1 MNVMKGM
8 KTKIVL
14 ALAIMAGSV
23 IGAFRGE
30 MAKQRFIAKVKDK
43 YEDHKQVQQQEIMLD
58 EFELSA
64 FHTS

>member
-1 MNVMKGM
+1 MKGM
-8 KTKIVL
+8 KRKIGL
-14 ALAIMAGSV
+14 AFAIMAGTV

-30 MAKQRFIAKVKDK
+30 IAKQRYVSKVKNR
-43 YEDHKQVQQQEIMLD
+43 YEQHNKVQRSDEIVLD

>member
-1 MNVMKGM
+1 MKGM
-8 KTKIVL
+8 KRKIGLVFAVTTGFL
-14 ALAIMAGSV
+14 

-30 MAKQRFIAKVKDK
+30 VAKQKYIAKVKNR
-43 YEDHKQVQQQEIMLD
+43 YEQHEKVQQQDEIILD

>member
-1 MNVMKGM
+1 MKGM
-8 KTKIVL
+8 KRKIGL
-14 ALAIMAGSV
+14 AFAILTGTI

-30 MAKQRFIAKVKDK
+30 IAKQRYVAKVKSR
-43 YEDHKQVQQQEIMLD
+43 YEHYNKVQQRHDEIMLD

>member
-1 MNVMKGM
+1 MKR
-8 KTKIVL
+8 KIIL
-14 ALAIMAGSV
+14 ALAIMTGTV

-30 MAKQRFIAKVKDK
+30 TAKQRFIERMKSK
-43 YEDHKQVQQQEIMLD
+43 YEDHNKVQQHEILLD

>member
-1 MNVMKGM
+1 MKGM
-8 KTKIVL
+8 KRKIGWAV
-14 ALAIMAGSV
+14 AIATGFF

-30 MAKQRFIAKVKDK
+30 VAKQKYLSKVKSRCEQHEK
-43 YEDHKQVQQQEIMLD
+43 VQQEEVILD

>member
-1 MNVMKGM
+1 MKGM
-8 KTKIVL
+8 KRKIAV
-14 ALAIMAGSV
+14 AIAIMTGSI

-30 MAKQRFIAKVKDK
+30 IAKQRYVAKIKNK
-43 YEDHKQVQQQEIMLD
+43 YENHNQVQQQDEILLD

>member
-1 MNVMKGM
+1 MKGM

-14 ALAIMAGSV
+14 ALAIMTGSV

-30 MAKQRFIAKVKDK
+30 LAKQKFIAKVKNR
-43 YEDHKQVQQQEIMLD
+43 YEDHKQVQQQQEIMLD

>member
-1 MNVMKGM
+1 MKGM
-8 KTKIVL
+8 KRKIGL
-14 ALAIMAGSV
+14 AFAVIAGTV

-30 MAKQRFIAKVKDK
+30 VAKQRYVSKVKNRYEQHDK
-43 YEDHKQVQQQEIMLD
+43 IQRSDEVILD

>member
-1 MNVMKGM
+1 MKGM

>member
-1 MNVMKGM
+1 MKGM
-8 KTKIVL
+8 KRKIG
-14 ALAIMAGSV
+14 LAIAIMIGSI

-30 MAKQRFIAKVKDK
+30 PAKQKYVAKVKSR
-43 YEDHKQVQQQEIMLD
+43 YEHHNKVQQQQDEIMLD

>member
-1 MNVMKGM
+1 MKGM

-14 ALAIMAGSV
+14 ALAIMTGAV

-30 MAKQRFIAKVKDK
+30 LAKQRFIAKVKDK
-43 YEDHKQVQQQEIMLD
+43 YEDHKQVQQQHEIMLD

>member
-1 MNVMKGM
+1 MKGM
-8 KTKIVL
+8 KRKIGLVFAVATGFL
-14 ALAIMAGSV
+14 

-30 MAKQRFIAKVKDK
+30 IAKQKYIAKVKNR
-43 YEDHKQVQQQEIMLD
+43 YEQHEKVQQDEIILD

>member
-1 MNVMKGM
+1 MKGM
-8 KTKIVL
+8 KRKIGL
-14 ALAIMAGSV
+14 AFAILTGSV

-30 MAKQRFIAKVKDK
+30 IAKQRYVAKVKSR
-43 YEDHKQVQQQEIMLD
+43 YEHHNKVQQHDEIMLD

>member
-1 MNVMKGM
+1 MKGM
-8 KTKIVL
+8 KRKIVL

-30 MAKQRFIAKVKDK
+30 MAKLKFISKVKDK
-43 YEDHKQVQQQEIMLD
+43 YEDHNRVRQEEIILD

>member
-1 MNVMKGM
+1 MKGM
-8 KTKIVL
+8 KRKIAL
-14 ALAIMAGSV
+14 ALAIMTGTI

-30 MAKQRFIAKVKDK
+30 IAKQRFISKVKGK
-43 YEDHKQVQQQEIMLD
+43 YEHHKQVQRQHEIMLD

>member
-1 MNVMKGM
+1 MKGM
-8 KTKIVL
+8 KRKIAVAI
-14 ALAIMAGSV
+14 ALTMGTI

-30 MAKQRFIAKVKDK
+30 IAKQKFISKVKSR
-43 YEDHKQVQQQEIMLD
+43 YENHNHVQRQHEIMLD

>member
-1 MNVMKGM
+1 MKGM
-8 KTKIVL
+8 KRKVIL

-23 IGAFRGE
+23 IGAWRGA
-30 MAKQRFIAKVKDK
+30 MAKLKFISKAKDK
-43 YEDHKQVQQQEIMLD
+43 YEDHNKVRQEEIMLD